1 MISYLFASLLQLT
14 AMSWTT
20 DVDYFKVDDL
30 GYVYTL
36 SQASLVKHS
45 VAGDT
50 LFVYSRLDLGTPTQL
65 DVSNPLRPLLFFR
78 ETGAMVLLDNT
89 LSEQRVVRLF
99 ETGAGLPEW
108 VASGVNQEFWM
119 YDALN
124 KELLRIDERMSV
136 KANTGYLP
144 NLLGR
149 ELEIVGLAERHEQ
162 VILADANYGLWIFDR
177 FGGIAK
183 RIPIKGLIE
192 MRTHASGIFLRTEDG
207 PLWYNYG
214 GIEPNTFQTTKVPI
228 SIYLFDAQNGKY
240 FYLNGKK
247 LEVLYENAE

>member
-1 MISYLFASLLQLT
+1 MTCLFQVIN
-14 AMSWTT
+14 MSWAQE
-20 DVDYFKVDDL
+20 VNYFRVDDL

-36 SQASLVKHS
+36 DQASLVKHTPK
-45 VAGDT
+45 GDT
-50 LFVYSRLDLGTPTQL
+50 LFVYSRLDLGTPSQL

-78 ETGAMVLLDNT
+78 ETGTMVLLDNT
-89 LSEQRVVRLF
+89 LSEQRVVRLW

-124 KELLRIDERMSV
+124 KELLRIDERMQV

-149 ELEIVGLAERHEQ
+149 ELKIVGLAERHEQ

-177 FGGIAK
+177 FGGITK
-183 RIPIKGLIE
+183 RVPIENLVY
-192 MRTHASGIFLRTEDG
+192 MRAHASGVFLQTTTG
-207 PLWYNYG
+207 VLWYAYG
-214 GIEPNTFQTTKVPI
+214 AVEPKVPEETNRLGPKDLRDI
-228 SIYLFDAQNGKY
+228 QNGKF
-240 FYLNGKK
+240 FYLKGKK
-247 LEVLYENAE
+247 LEILSENADLIGR